1 VKNNKNKKRKKE
13 SNMDFSFNIDLSSV
27 KSAGPRTIAAGSY
40 TVIADGA
47 EIKATKAGTG
57 EYISVK
63 FKILGGECN
72 GLTLWHSFNIK
83 NPSVKAV
90 EIGLQQLKQ
99 FVQCSG
105 APEKLTSPIDLVGYK
120 ATAVVKIQSDAT
132 YGDKS
137 VIAYFKPAAV
147 ENDGDK
153 DSTIP
158 F

>member
-1 VKNNKNKKRKKE
+1 
-13 SNMDFSFNIDLSSV
+13 MDFSFNLDLTGV
-27 KSAGPRTIAAGSY
+27 KAAGPRTIAAGTY
-40 TVIADGA
+40 TVIADSA
-47 EIKATKAGTG
+47 EIKPTKAGTG

-63 FKILGGECN
+63 FKIIGSECD
-72 GLTLWHSFNIK
+72 GMTLWHSFNIK

-132 YGDKS
+132 YGDKA
-137 VIAYFKPAAV
+137 VIAYFKPGSAPV
-147 ENDGDK
+147 TGDAGS
-153 DSTIP
+153 DVP

>member
-1 VKNNKNKKRKKE
+1 
-13 SNMDFSFNIDLSSV
+13 MDFDFNLDLSGV
-27 KSAGPRTIAAGSY
+27 KAAGPRTIAAGIY

-63 FKILGGECN
+63 FKIVGGECA
-72 GLTLWHSFNIK
+72 GMTLWHSFNIK

-120 ATAVVKIQSDAT
+120 ATAVVKIQSDAQ
-132 YGDKS
+132 YGDKA
-137 VIAYFKPAAV
+137 VIAYFKPVTAPT
-147 ENDGDK
+147 DGDK
-153 DSTIP
+153 GSDVP